1 MPATISQINGLNITA
16 ESASYATT
24 ASLLL
29 GSVTSASY
37 AATASYSTT
46 LGASI
51 TNDANGKLSL
61 INSNNTGISV
71 IDFLTAS
78 LALTASS
85 LLGSVTSASYAATAS
100 LALGVSSSVV
110 TDATAYRVAL
120 LAANNQ
126 NIVRTSGTNI
136 SYQPDIGQL
145 QVPSVLATSG
155 VTASLQGTASWATN
169 AITAS
174 YALNAGSGGGG
185 GTNLGLV
192 YAVSLGYLMP

>member
-16 ESASYATT
+16 ESASYAAT

>member
-1 MPATISQINGLNITA
+1 MSATISQINGLNITA
-16 ESASYATT
+16 ESASYAAT

>member
-1 MPATISQINGLNITA
+1 MSNISQINGLNITA

-37 AATASYSTT
+37 AATAS
-46 LGASI
+46 L
-51 TNDANGKLSL
+51 
-61 INSNNTGISV
+61 
-71 IDFLTAS
+71 
-78 LALTASS
+78 

-100 LALGVSSSVV
+100 LALATSSSIV
-110 TDATAYRVAL
+110 TDAAAYRVAL

-126 NIVRTSGTNI
+126 NIVRTSDTNI

>member
-16 ESASYATT
+16 ESASYADT